1 MKIDAR
7 LGYMNKGDQEGDWKE
22 YARSLEER
30 NLDCSKDVAGYY
42 YNCSMLPLFDLG
54 ALHHDFYL
62 LNIRLPTV
70 IIDRDTVHLQVD
82 EGLGKLVDLWLLVT
96 NQNGGFTEIRVAMET
111 VFFIVIAVEL
121 VWFWRRVTKL
131 IIPPNLSEKNLLGL
145 GAALTLLNL
154 PLE

>member
-1 MKIDAR
+1 MKLDAR

-22 YARSLEER
+22 YARNLEER

-42 YNCSMLPLFDLG
+42 YNCSMLPLFDHG

-96 NQNGGFTEIRVAMET
+96 NQNGG
-111 VFFIVIAVEL
+111 
-121 VWFWRRVTKL
+121 
-131 IIPPNLSEKNLLGL
+131 
-145 GAALTLLNL
+145 
-154 PLE
+154 